1 MEQGCFCCCYCL
13 VADGGKGG
21 GGDWGGF
28 LGVVVVAEIPFPVTT
43 WSVYI
48 RSLIQVTCEY
58 LKTATCERETKQSDY
73 GKYDVL

>member
-21 GGDWGGF
+21 GGF

-43 WSVYI
+43 CSVYI
-48 RSLIQVTCEY
+48 RSLIQVTREY